1 MRRIGL
7 GFLAAVVLTGCGERE
22 ATPEE
27 TAQKAAEDAADI
39 AAVEASQTPPP
50 EAVQPQRILY
60 EDIEANDMYGA
71 SCAFIPEGE
80 GDRPIALALA
90 DSGFMKIDDEI
101 QRFAPDKG
109 SAESAFGSRT
119 RYDGRRLSFMLDIAP
134 GDGRQIGI
142 ETVEHQ
148 ANFTVRDGRNETV
161 YRAVGTAQCGS

>member
-1 MRRIGL
+1 MRQIGL
-7 GFLAAVVLTGCGERE
+7 GLLGALALTACSERE
-22 ATPEE
+22 PTAEE

-39 AAVEASQTPPP
+39 AAVEAAQTPPA
-50 EAVQPQRILY
+50 ESVAPQRILY

-71 SCAFIPEGE
+71 SCAFIPEGSS
-80 GDRPIALALA
+80 DRPIALALA
-90 DSGFMKIDDEI
+90 DSGFMKIDGDIE
-101 QRFAPDKG
+101 RFAPDMG

-119 RYDGRRLSFMLDIAP
+119 RYDGRRLSFMIDIAE